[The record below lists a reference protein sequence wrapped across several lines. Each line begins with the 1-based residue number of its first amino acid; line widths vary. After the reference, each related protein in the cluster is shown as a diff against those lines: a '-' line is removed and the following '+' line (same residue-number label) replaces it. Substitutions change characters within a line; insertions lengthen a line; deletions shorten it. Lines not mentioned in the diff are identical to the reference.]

1 VKCPGRR
8 RPVGAHILS
17 VLARR
22 LWILLVVIAV
32 GLPWPAWAGT
42 QVTISAAVA
51 PDLRTVTGTI
61 TVVHSAKDT
70 TDTPFTLVDPLAALP
85 DPTTDEALQA
95 TFPGAVSHGTVQQTP
110 VGLGHWAFTAVL
122 PQRYGDIGAIA
133 HFGLFAN
140 GGWYPQPMTAE
151 GMPEVD
157 WDVTVILPP
166 GTAGAI
172 GDATGTGTL
181 RWIGRGERASL
192 AVIPRGVVTPIDA
205 AGAHLDLL
213 TRGPPRHVLQAFL
226 TQQLPGVVSAQDPA
240 HEHGVIIEA
249 PLRRRL
255 VQPGVRATYIS
266 DRAWRLT
273 PGFRRFHDVAVMHGV
288 ASALL
293 DLPDPFLRDLAAS
306 SVSARYAATV
316 KGAAAQDALKWI
328 AWLPIVD
335 KMLHGRHTPFITE
348 ILEEAL
354 PGDVVNDDLVEVL
367 DPHWPGRAVLA
378 QVDDRYGSGTSA
390 RLGSALEDG
399 RSLGDAATDIGID
412 AAWLEGFRSALPN
425 QDYTLNVAPGA
436 TGAQGASITVQRNAP
451 QAAAAEVIVVAVDG
465 VPHPWLAGPGPDL
478 LEFTTPRAPRTIAV
492 DSDRHVAQTST
503 ARDTWPARFTPVF
516 SAWFTKVDLRKL
528 YFDGFVQL
536 ALRRQY
542 DTHFVWKLRAFAD
555 EQTLIGGEFG
565 YVRMFG
571 AEVDGLRREHQIGGW
586 ISPAVLSTRYAPTG
600 GGVGILGG
608 GLDYVWDNT
617 VARYFPL
624 RGHSLLLGVDAG
636 FAPATGDQWQAV
648 RAAGLMYL
656 SPHPRLCFPVEVLAG
671 AAAGTVEH
679 RLLDLGGL
687 GGMRSLPP
695 GEVIGNA
702 RLIARVEARWAAVH
716 NAAIPLG
723 VLWGNEIAFSG
734 GLEAGGAWVQGRPVA
749 AIGATAGI
757 GWQVSLLGA
766 DPSYARVR
774 VGFPLWSQGI
784 NLNAPSA
791 VQIVLEG
798 ENLY

>member
-1 VKCPGRR
+1 MPARY
-8 RPVGAHILS
+8 
-17 VLARR
+17 RR
-22 LWILLVVIAV
+22 LWILLLVTMFA
-32 GLPWPAWAGT
+32 PWRAWAGT
-42 QVTISAAVA
+42 QVTIAAAVG

-61 TVVHSAKDT
+61 TVTQTSREDA
-70 TDTPFTLVDPLAALP
+70 PFTLVDPLAALP
-85 DPTTDEALQA
+85 DPTTDEGLQA
-95 TFPGAVSHGTVQQTP
+95 TFPGAVSHGTVQHTP
-110 VGLGHWAFTAVL
+110 LGPNAWAFTATL

-133 HFGLFAN
+133 HFGLYGN
-140 GGWYPQPMTAE
+140 GGWYPQPMTEA
-151 GMPEVD
+151 GMPEID
-157 WDVTVILPP
+157 WDVTVIVPP
-166 GTAGAI
+166 GTAGSI
-172 GDATGTGTL
+172 GDVAGIGTL
-181 RWIGRGERASL
+181 RWRGRGERASL
-192 AVIPRGVVTPIDA
+192 AVIPRGVVTPIE
-205 AGAHLDLL
+205 AGGAQLDLL
-213 TRGPPRHVLQAFL
+213 TRGPPRRVLQIFL
-226 TQQLPGVVSAQDPA
+226 TAQLPVLIGAQDPA
-240 HEHGVIIEA
+240 QAHGVIIEA

-255 VQPGVRATYIS
+255 VQPGVRATYLS

-273 PGFRRFHDVAVMHGV
+273 PGFRRFHTVAVMHGV

-293 DLPDPFLRDLAAS
+293 DLPDPFLRDLAAGS
-306 SVSARYAATV
+306 ASARYAATV

-348 ILEEAL
+348 ILEAAL
-354 PGDVVNDDLVEVL
+354 PGDVVKDDLVEVL
-367 DPHWPGRAVLA
+367 DPHWPGSAVLA
-378 QVDDRYGSGTSA
+378 QADDRYGAGTGA
-390 RLGSALEDG
+390 KLGRALEAG
-399 RSLGDAATDIGID
+399 RTLPEAAAAAGID
-412 AAWLEGFRSALPN
+412 AAWLSGFRAAMPE
-425 QDYTLNVAPGA
+425 QDYTLSVAPGA
-436 TGAQGASITVQRNAP
+436 QAPAASITVRRDAP
-451 QAAAAEVIVVAVDG
+451 ATAAAEIVVVEVDG
-465 VPHPWLAGPGPDL
+465 APNPWLAGPGPDVREL
-478 LEFTTPRAPRTIAV
+478 STARPPRTVAV
-492 DSDRHVAQTST
+492 DPDRHVAQTST

-516 SAWFTKVDLRKL
+516 SAWFTKVDLRNL

-555 EQTLIGGEFG
+555 EQTWIGGEFG

-571 AEVDGLRREHQIGGW
+571 PEVDGLRREHQLGGW
-586 ISPAVLSTRYAPTG
+586 VSPALLSTRYAPTG

-608 GLDYVWDNT
+608 GFDYVWDNT

-624 RGHSLLLGVDAG
+624 RGHSLQLGVDAG
-636 FAPATGDQWQAV
+636 VAPATGDQWQAV
-648 RAAGLMYL
+648 RAAALVYL
-656 SPHPRLCFPVEVLAG
+656 SPHPRLCFPVELLAG

-723 VLWGNEIAFSG
+723 VLWGNEIGLSG
-734 GLEAGGAWVQGRPVA
+734 GLEAGGAWVDGKAVA
-749 AIGATAGI
+749 AVGATAGI

-774 VGFPLWSQGI
+774 VGFPLWSNGI
-784 NLNAPSA
+784 NLGAPNA
-791 VQIVLEG
+791 VQVVLEG